1 MLFPFPDDFYDYDSS
16 NDAGPNDD
24 LEEDREINPLNAV
37 YNIAHALQAHK
48 KPIMIAELAECLDG
62 VVTRDNVLEAIRR
75 WIELRV
81 IERTSPQ
88 QIRFTAYA
96 CNLEPD

>member
-1 MLFPFPDDFYDYDSS
+1 
-16 NDAGPNDD
+16 
-24 LEEDREINPLNAV
+24 
-37 YNIAHALQAHK
+37 
-48 KPIMIAELAECLDG
+48 MIAELAECLDG